1 MGEPEEVS
9 RLIMFL
15 ASDESSYSTDSNLVD
30 GGSLAGPFAI
40 PGT

>member
-15 ASDESSYSTDSNLVD
+15 ASDESSYSTGSDLVD
-30 GGSLAGPFAI
+30 GGSLAGPSAI